1 MLDNNTG
8 YREILWNLSRNNT
21 NNSSTFNWYLAVLE
35 WAEWFT
41 VHRES
46 INNYLLNLIRD
57 DVDDRDEVLK
67 DFGNLKSIRE
77 KIAFISNLNNTSENS
92 EIEFLIED
100 IVKNLDLSESAI
112 IRIAALNRFQIS
124 LSTFQKQ
131 ELARIEKGVLDIVRK
146 NVPAL
151 EKNLNFWNETYSQR
165 ILKIKEVLDYLIKNN
180 IDTTSIDWFDDLS
193 SLLAPLYELDK
204 SYHEL
209 NHARNNFYDIQ
220 RWYWEIQVLSNSS
233 KNRLEQALKLL
244 TNEESLESFF
254 ETNLRNKLDSVDLQD
269 ILKTIE
275 RDNSDIEEQLKS
287 LNIWLS
293 DFQRDFLYYFS
304 TENLSY
310 AKLNHDKVKKETF
323 KDKKRDFELDVKKY
337 REIQRDRLL
346 ELCETWTIQELENIF
361 ERDRKLFLR
370 TWNEVDDE
378 LLLEALDEILES
390 RYPNT
395 PIAVRDWLAQ
405 AILDENDVT
414 NELYYWNYN
423 YLAND
428 QNDTITQWIV
438 KSIWNTWRNIR
449 KVWDYTTPII
459 GWFITLTRKTIELW
473 WKTASTIIN
482 WTTWNISSIVNNYN
496 TWANTPA
503 KTFFWKIW
511 KFPFKASQLITRPL
525 SWWTNSINYVAGK
538 TTQIISSSYNW
549 INESIKN
556 ASNSQIDSLFDIFT
570 QAYKHS
576 IKIVWSSIEWWWDK
590 TFDLLKT
597 EQKRQILSEF
607 YNSKTS
613 SEVSSLL
620 EAIDIQSTLKDS
632 SPYVFDNDWFDN
644 LWYDIVEEEKDDGKI
659 KTLWINKI
667 NELILS
673 INWLSEDKIT
683 KRTKR
688 SLEQMKSDFG
698 KTDYET
704 RDLQISIKSIVNSLI
719 KDLKAMYPSS
729 IPEEKTSLNTI
740 WIIEKWG
747 KATIERDSLISKL
760 NKLSKTNLDEARDI
774 LISLHL

>member
-1 MLDNNTG
+1 MLNNNSD
-8 YREILWNLSRNNT
+8 YREILWNLSRNNS

-35 WAEWFT
+35 WAEWFN
-41 VHRES
+41 VHREK

-57 DVDDRDEVLK
+57 DIDNKEEVLK

-77 KIAFISNLNNTSENS
+77 KIAFIADLNWTSENS
-92 EIEFLIED
+92 EINFLIED
-100 IVKNLDLSESAI
+100 IIKNLDLSESAI
-112 IRIAALNRFQIS
+112 IRISSLNRFQIE
-124 LSTFQKQ
+124 LTTEQKLK
-131 ELARIEKGVLDIVRK
+131 LAKTEKDILEVVRK
-146 NVPAL
+146 NIPAL
-151 EKNLNFWNETYSQR
+151 EKNLNFWNETYAQR
-165 ILKIKEVLDYLIKNN
+165 ILKLKEVFDYLIKNS
-180 IDTTSIDWFDDLS
+180 IDTQWIEQFDDLI
-193 SLLAPLYELDK
+193 SLLNPLYELDK

-220 RWYWEIQVLSNSS
+220 RWYWEIQVLSSAS
-233 KNRLEQALKLL
+233 KSRLEKAIKLL

-254 ETNLRNKLDSVDLQD
+254 NRNLKSKLDSLDLQD
-269 ILKTIE
+269 ILKDIE

-287 LNIWLS
+287 LNMWLS

-310 AKLNHDKVKKETF
+310 AKLNHDKVKKEIF

-337 REIQRDRLL
+337 REIQRDRLI
-346 ELCETWTIQELENIF
+346 ELCKTWTIEELENIF

-370 TWNEVDDE
+370 TWNEVDDD
-378 LLLEALDEILES
+378 LLLKTLNKILES

-395 PIAVRDWLAQ
+395 PIEVRDWLAQ

-414 NELYYWNYN
+414 NELYYGNNN

-428 QNDTITQWIV
+428 QNDSLTQWIV
-438 KSIWNTWRNIR
+438 KSIWNTWRNIK
-449 KVWDYTTPII
+449 KVWDYTTPVIW
-459 GWFITLTRKTIELW
+459 WFVNLTRKAIELW

-482 WTTWNISSIVNNYN
+482 WTTWSISSIVNNYN

-511 KFPFKASQLITRPL
+511 KFPFKASQLITRPI

-538 TTQIISSSYNW
+538 TTQIISSSYNG

-556 ASNSQIDSLFDIFT
+556 ASNNEIDSLFDVFT
-570 QAYKHS
+570 QAYKYS
-576 IKIVWSSIEWWWDK
+576 IKIVGSWVEWGWDK

-597 EQKRQILSEF
+597 EQKREILTEF

-644 LWYDIVEEEKDDGKI
+644 LWYDIEEENDDGKI
-659 KTLWINKI
+659 KTLWVNKF
-667 NELILS
+667 NELIIS
-673 INWLSEDKIT
+673 INWIPEDKIT
-683 KRTKR
+683 KRIKK
-688 SLEQMKSDFG
+688 SINQILSDFK
-698 KTDYET
+698 KTDYEISDIET
-704 RDLQISIKSIVNSLI
+704 SIKSVISSLI
-719 KDLKAMYPSS
+719 KDIKTMYSTS
-729 IPEEKTSLNTI
+729 TPEEKTSLNTI
-740 WIIEKWG
+740 WIVEKWG
-747 KATIERDSLISKL
+747 KVTIEKNSFISNL
-760 NKLSKTNLDEARDI
+760 NKLSKTNLDGAKDI
-774 LISLHL
+774 LISLHI

>member
-180 IDTTSIDWFDDLS
+180 IDTTSIDWFDNLS

-287 LNIWLS
+287 LNMWLS

-729 IPEEKTSLNTI
+729 TPEEKTSLNTI

>member
-41 VHRES
+41 VQRER

-57 DVDDRDEVLK
+57 DIDDREEVLK
-67 DFGNLKSIRE
+67 DFENLKSIRE

-112 IRIAALNRFQIS
+112 IRIVALNRFQIS

-287 LNIWLS
+287 LNMWLS

-576 IKIVWSSIEWWWDK
+576 IRIVWTSIEWWWDK

-774 LISLHL
+774 LISLHI

>member
-729 IPEEKTSLNTI
+729 TPEEKTSLNTI

-760 NKLSKTNLDEARDI
+760 NKLSKTNLDEARNI